1 MPWEEARRASDEAYS
16 PKCVEVEF
24 SEVGPGLREVASC
37 LWWKRLPPLAEAGG
51 RRSRS
56 MRFLV
61 TIDGSDIAGMPLE
74 RFVQVLDQMVVPGVE
89 KLDQLEQEGRI
100 HGGGYTAGRGG
111 VFIIDADSSEEV
123 DQLLTSL
130 PHWPVVKVDVLPLI
144 STSSL
149 LERARTMR
157 QRVQERVR

>member
-1 MPWEEARRASDEAYS
+1 
-16 PKCVEVEF
+16 
-24 SEVGPGLREVASC
+24 
-37 LWWKRLPPLAEAGG
+37 
-51 RRSRS
+51 

-61 TIDGSDIAGMPLE
+61 TIDGSGIAGMPPE

-89 KLDQLEQEGRI
+89 KLDQWEQEGKI

-111 VFIIDADSSEEV
+111 VFMIDADSSEEV

-130 PHWPVVKVDVLPLI
+130 PHWPVVKVDVQPLI

-149 LERARTMR
+149 LERARAIR
-157 QRVQERVR
+157 QRVQERVH